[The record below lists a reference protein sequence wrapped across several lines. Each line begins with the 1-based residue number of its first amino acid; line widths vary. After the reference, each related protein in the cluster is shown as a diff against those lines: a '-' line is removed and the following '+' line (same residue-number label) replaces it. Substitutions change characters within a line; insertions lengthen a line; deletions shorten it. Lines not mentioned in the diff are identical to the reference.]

1 MIYGK
6 GFFKRAVRK
15 RNWRTLKL
23 VLPAKMRHLT
33 GKYATRT
40 LQGNVLMVKIEGSG
54 EVKLCSVSK
63 RCYAVVMNLGPH
75 SKFFEEGRAYFK
87 YDEREGV
94 LIVWQG

>member
-6 GFFKRAVRK
+6 GLFKRAVRN
-15 RNWRTLKL
+15 RRTLKL
-23 VLPAKMRHLT
+23 VLPAKMRHLA

-40 LQGNVLMVKIEGSG
+40 PKGNVLLVKIDGSG
-54 EVKLCSVSK
+54 EVKLCSVSR
-63 RCYAVVMNLGPH
+63 RCYAVVMNLGPC

-94 LIVWQG
+94 LTVWQG

>member
-1 MIYGK
+1 
-6 GFFKRAVRK
+6 
-15 RNWRTLKL
+15 
-23 VLPAKMRHLT
+23 
-33 GKYATRT
+33 
-40 LQGNVLMVKIEGSG
+40 MVKIDGSG

-63 RCYAVVMNLGPH
+63 RCYAVVMNLGTH